1 MMYLGLKNTWNNSNF
16 YSFKKNI
23 MTDLLRALILVPVIT
38 AVMQGIKQMIP
49 EKFMNFMWIITCI
62 VGILSAYWYVGAMQ
76 IVTMNNAMVIFGGII
91 AGLSASGLYEVW
103 NNIVKALKPSAP
115 IQ

>member
-1 MMYLGLKNTWNNSNF
+1 
-16 YSFKKNI
+16 

-62 VGILSAYWYVGAMQ
+62 VGILSAY
-76 IVTMNNAMVIFGGII
+76 
-91 AGLSASGLYEVW
+91 
-103 NNIVKALKPSAP
+103 
-115 IQ
+115 